1 MRELHLCNIAI
12 NALFKIYKNEDFNLK
27 FLGTGK
33 LCPEQSVRGI
43 G

>member
-1 MRELHLCNIAI
+1 MRELYLYNIAI
-12 NALFKIYKNEDFNLK
+12 NALFKIYQNEAYNLK
-27 FLGTGK
+27 LLGQGK